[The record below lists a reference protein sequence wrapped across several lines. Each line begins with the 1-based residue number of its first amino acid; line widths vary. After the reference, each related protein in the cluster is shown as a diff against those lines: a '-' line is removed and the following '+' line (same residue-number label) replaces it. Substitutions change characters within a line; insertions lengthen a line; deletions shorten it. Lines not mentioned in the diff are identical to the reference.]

1 MYTYVFFHCNF
12 TYPSSPFFHVAP
24 QDHRRNSLHAE
35 GPGAA
40 PRTAESGPLPNARG
54 GDHGEEE
61 VGGGDEGEAAT
72 ASLVKR
78 PRGNF
83 NLTHY
88 SIDLLN
94 VRAKMPLPTGMNTE

>member
-1 MYTYVFFHCNF
+1 MSFFHCNF

-40 PRTAESGPLPNARG
+40 PRPAESRPLPYARG
-54 GDHGEEE
+54 GDRGEEE
-61 VGGGDEGEAAT
+61 VGGGDEREAAT
-72 ASLVKR
+72 ASLVER

-83 NLTHY
+83 NLTHC